1 MEGGGIA
8 MWQQEELALQME
20 ELGQL
25 AVSEG
30 EGDQQD
36 LVDIDIMDEYRD
48 KEATEALL
56 TT

>member
-1 MEGGGIA
+1 V
-8 MWQQEELALQME
+8 E

-25 AVSEG
+25 TVS
-30 EGDQQD
+30 DPQD
-36 LVDIDIMDEYRD
+36 LIEVVNADDFKD